1 MTLGTTG
8 KTLIPAAFHA
18 SIYLPGFPAPVVTIG
33 TFSSITNCA
42 ISSAQGL
49 INMIFTPNGLSVKLR
64 QISIF
69 FFKVA
74 VSIPPAPIK
83 PKAPAFD
90 TLAANSPVAI
100 FAIPP

>member
-1 MTLGTTG
+1 
-8 KTLIPAAFHA
+8 
-18 SIYLPGFPAPVVTIG
+18 
-33 TFSSITNCA
+33 
-42 ISSAQGL
+42 
-49 INMIFTPNGLSVKLR
+49 MILTPKGLSVKLR

-69 FFKVA
+69 FFNVA

-83 PKAPAFD
+83 PSAPALD